1 MGVYQRDGRF
11 MVYWNENGKR
21 HDKSFG
27 RGDDA
32 RLRAEAF
39 DLAIMQAKEKGRPAL
54 EVEIVT
60 VGVPGVVQSQAETA
74 AVAPVGAVEAN
85 VAPVAPLAAPV
96 VSVSPAAAPSK
107 GLTFGQLSM
116 MYLDHLRVS
125 GRTEKHIASLENLLK
140 RMFFDIL
147 GKDTPVA
154 GMTYLKDIVP
164 FIRQM
169 QGVSQQTGK
178 PRSQASVNRYCDYVD
193 AIFNFGMEM
202 ELISKSPMKG
212 RKKAKEQP
220 RDVQIGID
228 DLKRIMDHAE
238 SHIRWAMEVC
248 FNLGT
253 RPGPSELFALRWE
266 HVDFDAGTV
275 RIYATKTKTFRTV
288 PVTESFLIRLR
299 EMRDQ
304 SQSGFIVEYEGKP
317 LTTIRR
323 SFNTACEKAGIT
335 VDVRMYDL
343 RHLFATTM
351 LANGAD
357 LAAVSKL
364 MGHSTVKMTADV
376 YYHYLEGEK
385 EKAVGKLPSLAR
397 V

>member
-39 DLAIMQAKEKGRPAL
+39 DHVIQQAK
-54 EVEIVT
+54 
-60 VGVPGVVQSQAETA
+60 AEGI
-74 AVAPVGAVEAN
+74 APVQ
-85 VAPVAPLAAPV
+85 VAPVAETASGPVLGAHNAAPAVNSV
-96 VSVSPAAAPSK
+96 VPVAAEPAPAPAPAQVVASAK
-107 GLTFGQLSM
+107 GITFGQLSM

-125 GRTEKHIASLENLLK
+125 GRTEKHIANLENLLK

-147 GKDTPVA
+147 GRDALVES
-154 GMTYLKDIVP
+154 MTYLKDIVP
-164 FIRQM
+164 FIMQM
-169 QGVSQQTGK
+169 QGVSPQTKK
-178 PRSQASVNRYCDYVD
+178 PRSQASVNRYCDYLD
-193 AIFNFGMEM
+193 AVFNFGIEM
-202 ELISKSPMKG
+202 ELISRNPMKG
-212 RKKAKEQP
+212 RKKAKERP
-220 RDVQIGID
+220 RDVQIGVD
-228 DLKRIMDHAE
+228 DLRRIMEHADP
-238 SHIRWAMEVC
+238 HVRWAMEVC

-253 RPGPSELFALRWE
+253 RPGPSELFALRYE
-266 HVDFDAGTV
+266 NVDFGAGTV
-275 RIYATKTKTFRTV
+275 RIFATKTQTYRTV
-288 PVTESFLIRLR
+288 PVTAAFLERMR
-299 EMRDQ
+299 EMRRF
-304 SQSGFIVEYEGKP
+304 SRSGYIVEYDGKP
-317 LTTIRR
+317 VTTIRK
-323 SFNTACEKAGIT
+323 SFNKACVKAGIT

-385 EKAVGKLPSLAR
+385 ERAVSKLPSLVA

>member
-11 MVYWNENGKR
+11 MVYWHENGKR

-27 RGDDA
+27 RGDEA
-32 RLRAEAF
+32 RLRAEAYDF
-39 DLAIMQAKEKGRPAL
+39 AIQQAKA
-54 EVEIVT
+54 
-60 VGVPGVVQSQAETA
+60 GVA
-74 AVAPVGAVEAN
+74 APEQVAPVIATAAGPVLDAHNSAPAVES
-85 VAPVAPLAAPV
+85 VVPLAAAPTPAPAVAQGMPSPV
-96 VSVSPAAAPSK
+96 A
-107 GLTFGQLSM
+107 GITFGQLSM

-147 GKDTPVA
+147 GRDTPVA

-228 DLKRIMDHAE
+228 DLKRIMDQAE
-238 SHIRWAMEVC
+238 PHIRWAMEAC

-266 HVDFDAGTV
+266 HVDFDAGAV

-288 PVTESFLIRLR
+288 PVTAAFLTRLR
-299 EMRDQ
+299 EMRNK

-385 EKAVGKLPSLAR
+385 EKAVGKLPSL
-397 V
+397 VGV

>member
-1 MGVYQRDGRF
+1 MGVYQRDGRY

-27 RGDDA
+27 RGDEA

-39 DLAIMQAKEKGRPAL
+39 DLVIQQAKAEGIAP
-54 EVEIVT
+54 
-60 VGVPGVVQSQAETA
+60 VQ
-74 AVAPVGAVEAN
+74 VAPVTD
-85 VAPVAPLAAPV
+85 VASGPVLDAHNAAPAVDSV
-96 VSVSPAAAPSK
+96 VQVAAAPALAPAVAQVVPSPVA
-107 GLTFGQLSM
+107 GITFGQLSM

-147 GKDTPVA
+147 GRDTPVA

-169 QGVSQQTGK
+169 QGVSEQTGK
-178 PRSQASVNRYCDYVD
+178 PRSQASVNRYCDYID

-220 RDVQIGID
+220 RDVQVSVD
-228 DLKRIMDHAE
+228 DIRRIMDHAE
-238 SHIRWAMEVC
+238 PHIRWAMEAC

-266 HVDFDAGTV
+266 HVDFDGCTV

-288 PVTESFLIRLR
+288 PVTESFLDRLR
-299 EMRDQ
+299 EMRKT
-304 SQSGFIVEYEGKP
+304 SKSGFIVEYEGKP

-385 EKAVGKLPSLAR
+385 EKAVGKLPSLGG

>member
-1 MGVYQRDGRF
+1 MGVYQRDGRY
-11 MVYWNENGKR
+11 MVYWQENGKR

-39 DLAIMQAKEKGRPAL
+39 DLVIQQAKTEGIAPVQVSPDIETVAGPVLDAHNAAPA
-54 EVEIVT
+54 
-60 VGVPGVVQSQAETA
+60 VGSVVQVA
-74 AVAPVGAVEAN
+74 AA
-85 VAPVAPLAAPV
+85 
-96 VSVSPAAAPSK
+96 PAAAPAVAQVMPSPVA
-107 GLTFGQLSM
+107 GITFGQLSM

-147 GKDTPVA
+147 GRDTPVA

-169 QGVSQQTGK
+169 QGVSEQTGK
-178 PRSQASVNRYCDYVD
+178 PRSQASVNRYCDYID

-220 RDVQIGID
+220 RDVQVSVD
-228 DLKRIMDHAE
+228 DIRRIMDHAE
-238 SHIRWAMEVC
+238 PHIRWAMEAC

-266 HVDFDAGTV
+266 HVDFDGCTV
-275 RIYATKTKTFRTV
+275 HIYATKTKTFRTV
-288 PVTESFLIRLR
+288 PVTADFLERLR
-299 EMRDQ
+299 EIRKT
-304 SQSGFIVEYEGKP
+304 SKSGFIVEYEGKP

-385 EKAVGKLPSLAR
+385 EKAVGKLPSL
-397 V
+397 VTL

>member
-11 MVYWNENGKR
+11 MVYWHENGKR

-27 RGDDA
+27 RGDEA
-32 RLRAEAF
+32 RLRAEAYDF
-39 DLAIMQAKEKGRPAL
+39 AIQQAKA
-54 EVEIVT
+54 
-60 VGVPGVVQSQAETA
+60 GVA
-74 AVAPVGAVEAN
+74 APEQVAPVIATPAGPVLDAHNSAPDVDSAV
-85 VAPVAPLAAPV
+85 PLAAA
-96 VSVSPAAAPSK
+96 PAPAPAVAQGMPSLVA
-107 GLTFGQLSM
+107 GITFGQLSM
-116 MYLDHLRVS
+116 LYLDHLRVS

-147 GKDTPVA
+147 GRDTPVA

-220 RDVQIGID
+220 RDVQVGID

-266 HVDFDAGTV
+266 HVDFEAGTV

-288 PVTESFLIRLR
+288 PVTAAFLERLR
-299 EMRDQ
+299 EMREKGT
-304 SQSGFIVEYEGKP
+304 SGFIVEYEGKP

-323 SFNTACEKAGIT
+323 SFNTACEKAGIK

-385 EKAVGKLPSLAR
+385 EKAVGKLPSLAG

>member
-54 EVEIVT
+54 EVEMVT
-60 VGVPGVVQSQAETA
+60 VGVPGVVQSQAETV
-74 AVAPVGAVEAN
+74 VAPVGAGEAN
-85 VAPVAPLAAPV
+85 IAPVAPLAAPV
-96 VSVSPAAAPSK
+96 VSVAPVAAPTTRI
-107 GLTFGQLSM
+107 TFGQLAT

-125 GRTEKHIASLENLLK
+125 GRTEKHIYSLDKLLK
-140 RMFFDIL
+140 NMFFDIL
-147 GKDTPVA
+147 GKDTLVE

-164 FIRQM
+164 FIKQM
-169 QGVSQQTGK
+169 QGVSPQTKK
-178 PRSQASVNRYCDYVD
+178 PRSQASVNRYCDYLD
-193 AIFNFGMEM
+193 AMFHFGIEM
-202 ELISKSPMKG
+202 ELIARNPMKG
-212 RKKAKEQP
+212 RKKAKERP
-220 RDVQIGID
+220 RDVQVGVD
-228 DLKRIMDHAE
+228 DLRRIMERAE
-238 SHIRWAMEVC
+238 PHIKWAMEVC

-275 RIYATKTKTFRTV
+275 RIYATKTKTYRTV
-288 PVTESFLIRLR
+288 PVTAAFLTRLQD
-299 EMRDQ
+299 MKAG
-304 SQSGFIVEYEGKP
+304 SKSGFIVEYKGKP
-317 LTTIRR
+317 VTTIRKG
-323 SFNTACEKAGIT
+323 FGNACEQAGIT

-385 EKAVGKLPSLAR
+385 ERAVELLPVLEN

>member
-1 MGVYQRDGRF
+1 MGVYQRDGRY
-11 MVYWNENGKR
+11 MVYWHENGKR

-27 RGDDA
+27 RGDEA
-32 RLRAEAF
+32 RLRAEAYDF
-39 DLAIMQAKEKGRPAL
+39 AIQQAKAEGIAP
-54 EVEIVT
+54 
-60 VGVPGVVQSQAETA
+60 VQ
-74 AVAPVGAVEAN
+74 VAPVIEAVAGPVLEAHN
-85 VAPVAPLAAPV
+85 AAPAVDSV
-96 VSVSPAAAPSK
+96 VQVAAAPALAPAVAQVVPSPVA
-107 GLTFGQLSM
+107 GITFGQLSM

-147 GKDTPVA
+147 GRDTPVA

-169 QGVSQQTGK
+169 QGVSEQTGK
-178 PRSQASVNRYCDYVD
+178 PRSQASVNRYCDYID

-220 RDVQIGID
+220 RDVQVSVD
-228 DLKRIMDHAE
+228 DIRRIMDHAE
-238 SHIRWAMEVC
+238 PHIRWAMEAC

-266 HVDFDAGTV
+266 HVDFDGCTV
-275 RIYATKTKTFRTV
+275 HIYATKTKTFRTV
-288 PVTESFLIRLR
+288 PVTESFLDRLR
-299 EMRDQ
+299 EMRKT
-304 SQSGFIVEYEGKP
+304 SKSGFIVEYEGKP

-385 EKAVGKLPSLAR
+385 EKAVGKLPSLGG

>member
-1 MGVYQRDGRF
+1 MGVYQRDGRY

-32 RLRAEAF
+32 RLRAEAYDF
-39 DLAIMQAKEKGRPAL
+39 AIQQAKADGIAP
-54 EVEIVT
+54 
-60 VGVPGVVQSQAETA
+60 VQ
-74 AVAPVGAVEAN
+74 VAPVIETATGSVLEAHKAAPAVDSVVQ
-85 VAPVAPLAAPV
+85 VAAVPVAAPAV
-96 VSVSPAAAPSK
+96 AQAVPSPVA
-107 GLTFGQLSM
+107 GITFGQLSM

-147 GKDTPVA
+147 GRDTPVA

-169 QGVSQQTGK
+169 QGVSEQTGK
-178 PRSQASVNRYCDYVD
+178 PRSQASVNRYCDYID

-220 RDVQIGID
+220 RDVQVSVD
-228 DLKRIMDHAE
+228 DIRRIMDHAE
-238 SHIRWAMEVC
+238 PHIRWAMEAC

-266 HVDFDAGTV
+266 HVDFDGCSV

-288 PVTESFLIRLR
+288 PVTESFLDRLR
-299 EMRDQ
+299 EMRKT
-304 SQSGFIVEYEGKP
+304 SKSGFIVEYEGKP

-385 EKAVGKLPSLAR
+385 EKAVGKLPSLAG

>member
-1 MGVYQRDGRF
+1 MGVYQRDGRY
-11 MVYWNENGKR
+11 MVYWQENGKR

-39 DLAIMQAKEKGRPAL
+39 DLVIQQAKAEGIAP
-54 EVEIVT
+54 
-60 VGVPGVVQSQAETA
+60 VQ
-74 AVAPVGAVEAN
+74 VAPVIETVAGPVLDAQNAVPAVDSVVQ
-85 VAPVAPLAAPV
+85 VAAA
-96 VSVSPAAAPSK
+96 PAAAPAVAQVMPSPVA
-107 GLTFGQLSM
+107 GITFGQLSM

-147 GKDTPVA
+147 GRDTPVA

-169 QGVSQQTGK
+169 QGVSEQTGK

-220 RDVQIGID
+220 RDVQVSVD
-228 DLKRIMDHAE
+228 DIRRIMDHAE
-238 SHIRWAMEVC
+238 PHIRWAMEAC

-266 HVDFDAGTV
+266 HVDFDGCTV

-288 PVTESFLIRLR
+288 PVTESFLDRLR
-299 EMRDQ
+299 EMRDK

-385 EKAVGKLPSLAR
+385 EKAVGKLPSLAG

>member
-11 MVYWNENGKR
+11 MVYWHENGKR

-32 RLRAEAF
+32 RLRAEAYDF
-39 DLAIMQAKEKGRPAL
+39 AIQQAKAEGIAP
-54 EVEIVT
+54 
-60 VGVPGVVQSQAETA
+60 VQ
-74 AVAPVGAVEAN
+74 VAPVIETVTG
-85 VAPVAPLAAPV
+85 PVLDAHNAAPAVDPV
-96 VSVSPAAAPSK
+96 VQVAAAPAAYPAVAQVVSSPVA
-107 GLTFGQLSM
+107 GITFGQLSM

-147 GKDTPVA
+147 GRDTPVA

-169 QGVSQQTGK
+169 QGVSEQTGK
-178 PRSQASVNRYCDYVD
+178 PRSQASVNRYCDYID

-202 ELISKSPMKG
+202 ELISKTPMKG

-220 RDVQIGID
+220 RDVQVSVD
-228 DLKRIMDHAE
+228 DIRRIMDHAE
-238 SHIRWAMEVC
+238 PHIRWAMEAC

-266 HVDFDAGTV
+266 HVDFEGCTV

-288 PVTESFLIRLR
+288 PVTPDFLERLR
-299 EMRDQ
+299 EMRKT
-304 SQSGFIVEYEGKP
+304 SKSGFIVEYEGKP

-385 EKAVGKLPSLAR
+385 EKAVGKLPSLAGF
-397 V
+397 